1 MGASARSGFLSDA
14 AGRFAAHSDAARSAV
29 SAFGSD
35 TSGATAIEY
44 AMVAGFLS
52 VVIVGAV
59 NTLGANVNTM
69 FFSKIAS
76 MLNP

>member
-1 MGASARSGFLSDA
+1 
-14 AGRFAAHSDAARSAV
+14 
-29 SAFGSD
+29 
-35 TSGATAIEY
+35 
-44 AMVAGFLS
+44 MVAGFLS